1 MGSDRIAQAGLE
13 LVGSRHHSALV
24 WAAGLQ
30 AVVTVSLV
38 LEQTLAYSA
47 SPLPWLLL
55 IRETHWGSAFFQCER
70 HTPLPSLG
78 LQQGLIG
85 VQTLVCLRLD
95 FSGDLGRCG
104 QRGVSAYWF

>member
-38 LEQTLAYSA
+38 LGQTLAYSA

-70 HTPLPSLG
+70 HTPLPCLMC
-78 LQQGLIG
+78 